1 MLEKMKWADCPYG
14 GGVMRR
20 RDRRQKGY
28 TLIEALVV
36 VGIIGIVAAISIPS
50 LRRSRMRASML
61 DTVRVFEQ
69 ATAVSR
75 INAIKRGSNVCLRVL
90 NEDNRHQLASFRA
103 WFDANENEIEDSD
116 EELIG
121 NWQIR
126 NTDEWSFEDAAS
138 PRQMYVLNVAGGGTT
153 RGIVYLP
160 NGMALSQAAGQPGV
174 GEGAFEYY
182 VWQDG
187 RKWNTFRISVFGG
200 AGTVQVQ
207 MWNPTASAFDSNFAH
222 WEYY

>member
-1 MLEKMKWADCPYG
+1 
-14 GGVMRR
+14 MRR

-28 TLIEALVV
+28 TLVEALIV
-36 VGIIGIVAAISIPS
+36 VGIIGVIVAISIPS

-69 ATAVSR
+69 AAAVSR

-90 NEDNRHQLASFRA
+90 NDDNRHQLSNFRA
-103 WFDANENEIEDSD
+103 WFDANENEVEDSG

-126 NTDEWSFEDAAS
+126 NTDEWSFEDSSAQ
-138 PRQMYVLNVAGGGTT
+138 PMYVLNAAGGGTT

-160 NGMALSQAAGQPGV
+160 NGMAITEAAGQAGI
-174 GEGAFEYY
+174 GEGAFEYF

-187 RKWNTFRISVFGG
+187 RKWNTFQISAFGG
-200 AGTVQVQ
+200 AGTLRVQ
-207 MWNPTASAFDSNFAH
+207 MWNPNASAFDTKIAH

>member
-1 MLEKMKWADCPYG
+1 MLEKMQLVDCLYG

-36 VGIIGIVAAISIPS
+36 VGIIGIVVAISIPS

-61 DTVRVFEQ
+61 DTVRVFQQ

-103 WFDANENEIEDSD
+103 WFDANENEIEDSG

-126 NTDEWSFEDAAS
+126 NTDEWSFEDAAN
-138 PRQMYVLNVAGGGTT
+138 PRQMYVLNVAGGGTA

-160 NGMALSQAAGQPGV
+160 NGMALTQAAGQPGV

-182 VWQDG
+182 VWQGG

-207 MWNPTASAFDSNFAH
+207 MWNPTASAFDSNIAY

>member
-1 MLEKMKWADCPYG
+1 MLEKMQWVDCLYG
-14 GGVMRR
+14 GGAMRR

-28 TLIEALVV
+28 TLVEALVV
-36 VGIIGIVAAISIPS
+36 VGIIGIIVAISIPS

-61 DTVRVFEQ
+61 DTVRVIKQ

-103 WFDANENEIEDSD
+103 WFDANENEIEDSG

-126 NTDEWSFEDAAS
+126 NTDEWSFEDS
-138 PRQMYVLNVAGGGTT
+138 STWPMYVLNAAGGGTA

-160 NGMALSQAAGQPGV
+160 NGMALTRAAGQPGI
-174 GEGAFEYY
+174 GQGAFEYY
-182 VWQDG
+182 VWQG
-187 RKWNTFRISVFGG
+187 GQKWNTFQISIFGG

-207 MWNPTASAFDSNFAH
+207 MWNPTASAFDSDIAH